1 MEKDPSDSDVSSEDL
16 ATELSRLAIDDET
29 FLTPDT
35 DSIVSSTSEET
46 QPVKAASA
54 VVPREKLN
62 EYLLSDGIAPI
73 VKPLLEWEQVTD
85 RTKQRYTKRT
95 AEIVSSVLRTISPKD
110 AGSLWQAIVSST
122 AMKKALG
129 PEELS
134 QPSKDYPEALAE
146 AYGNANGWDTRR
158 QILSIMA
165 GLASYKAIVVFIP
178 GLSRYH
184 YTIANLHRLQFGR
197 GASMTYQPL
206 VRVRVERQQLD
217 HFLAFITS
225 PHLVQDL
232 PFGQNMLTL
241 SSGKTIE
248 IPNVIRTLI
257 PQRIARQYKQYC
269 DETGFKPFS
278 ERTML
283 RILAECKAS
292 VRKSLQGLDYFAAEG
307 ARAFEDL
314 ESLVRQL
321 TELGLG
327 KETDAIDTQSLKTA
341 KLYLKG
347 DFKVKVVFLKLI
359 LGPGQNL
366 FAVGCSKFTLN
377 MSFKQ

>member
-1 MEKDPSDSDVSSEDL
+1 MEKNPSIVDRTDSDVSSDDL

-29 FLTPDT
+29 FLSPDT

-46 QPVKAASA
+46 QAVKAMS

-73 VKPLLEWEQVTD
+73 VQPWLEWEKASD
-85 RTKQRYTKRT
+85 RTKQRYTRRT
-95 AEIVSSVLRTISPKD
+95 AEIVSSVLHTISPND
-110 AGSLWQAIVSST
+110 ASSLWEAIVSSA

-129 PEELS
+129 LEELS
-134 QPSKDYPEALAE
+134 QTSKDYLEALAE

-165 GLASYKAIVVFIP
+165 GLASYKAISVFIP

-206 VRVRVERQQLD
+206 VRVRIERQQLD
-217 HFLAFITS
+217 HFLSFITS

-248 IPNVIRTLI
+248 IPNVICTLI

-314 ESLVRQL
+314 ETLVQQL
-321 TELGLG
+321 SELGLG
-327 KETDAIDTQSLKTA
+327 NESDAFDAQSLKAA

-347 DFKVKVVFLKLI
+347 DFKVTVFFLE
-359 LGPGQNL
+359 N
-366 FAVGCSKFTLN
+366 
-377 MSFKQ
+377 

>member
-1 MEKDPSDSDVSSEDL
+1 MENYSSDSDVSPGDL
-16 ATELSRLAIDDET
+16 GTELSRLAIDDET
-29 FLTPDT
+29 FLSPDT
-35 DSIVSSTSEET
+35 ESIASSTSDET
-46 QPVKAASA
+46 QALMS
-54 VVPREKLN
+54 VVPQEKLN
-62 EYLLSDGIAPI
+62 EYLLSDGITPK
-73 VKPLLEWEQVTD
+73 VRPWLEWEQVTD
-85 RTKQRYTKRT
+85 RTKQQYTKRT

-110 AGSLWQAIVSST
+110 AGSLWQAIVSSS

-129 PEELS
+129 IEELS
-134 QPSKDYPEALAE
+134 QTSKDYLEALAE

-165 GLASYKAIVVFIP
+165 GIASYKAISVFIP

-184 YTIANLHRLQFGR
+184 FTIANLHRLQFGR
-197 GASMTYQPL
+197 GTSMTYQPL
-206 VRVRVERQQLD
+206 VRVMKY
-217 HFLAFITS
+217 HFLSFIKS

-292 VRKSLQGLDYFAAEG
+292 VCKFLQGLDYFAAEG

-314 ESLVRQL
+314 ESLMHQL
-321 TELGLG
+321 SELGLG
-327 KETDAIDTQSLKTA
+327 KESDTFDAQSLKSA

-347 DFKVKVVFLKLI
+347 DFKVIVFFFQL
-359 LGPGQNL
+359 
-366 FAVGCSKFTLN
+366 T
-377 MSFKQ
+377 

>member
-1 MEKDPSDSDVSSEDL
+1 MENYSSDSDVSPGDL
-16 ATELSRLAIDDET
+16 GTELSRLAIDDET
-29 FLTPDT
+29 FLSPDT
-35 DSIVSSTSEET
+35 ESIASSTSEET
-46 QPVKAASA
+46 QALMS

-62 EYLLSDGIAPI
+62 EYLLSDGITPI
-73 VKPLLEWEQVTD
+73 VRPWLEWEQVTD

-110 AGSLWQAIVSST
+110 AGSLWQAIVSSS

-129 PEELS
+129 LEELS
-134 QPSKDYPEALAE
+134 QTSKDYLEALAE

-165 GLASYKAIVVFIP
+165 GIASYKAISVFIP

-184 YTIANLHRLQFGR
+184 FTIANLHRLQFGR

-217 HFLAFITS
+217 HFLSFITS

-232 PFGQNMLTL
+232 PFGQNMLTF
-241 SSGKTIE
+241 SSGKTFE

-314 ESLVRQL
+314 ESLVHQL
-321 TELGLG
+321 SQLGLG
-327 KETDAIDTQSLKTA
+327 KESDTFDAQSLKSA

-347 DFKVKVVFLKLI
+347 DFKVIVF
-359 LGPGQNL
+359 
-366 FAVGCSKFTLN
+366 FFS
-377 MSFKQ
+377 

>member
-1 MEKDPSDSDVSSEDL
+1 MEKDPSGSDVSSEDL
-16 ATELSRLAIDDET
+16 AEELSRLAIDDET
-29 FLTPDT
+29 FLSPDT

-46 QPVKAASA
+46 QAVKATS

-73 VKPLLEWEQVTD
+73 VQSWLKWEQVSD

-110 AGSLWQAIVSST
+110 AGSLSQAIVSSD

-129 PEELS
+129 LEGLS
-134 QPSKDYPEALAE
+134 QPSKDYLEALAE

-165 GLASYKAIVVFIP
+165 GLANYKAISEFIP

-206 VRVRVERQQLD
+206 VRVRVEPPQLD
-217 HFLAFITS
+217 HFLSFITS

-232 PFGQNMLTL
+232 PFGQNMLML
-241 SSGKTIE
+241 SSGKSIE

-314 ESLVRQL
+314 ASLVRQL
-321 TELGLG
+321 SELGLG
-327 KETDAIDTQSLKTA
+327 KESDAIDAQSLKTA

-347 DFKVKVVFLKLI
+347 DFKVIVFFL
-359 LGPGQNL
+359 
-366 FAVGCSKFTLN
+366 LN
-377 MSFKQ
+377 

>member
-1 MEKDPSDSDVSSEDL
+1 MEKNPSDSDVSSEDL

-29 FLTPDT
+29 FLSPDT
-35 DSIVSSTSEET
+35 ESIVSSTSEET
-46 QPVKAASA
+46 QAVKAKPI
-54 VVPREKLN
+54 VPQEKLN
-62 EYLLSDGIAPI
+62 EYLVSNGIAPI
-73 VKPLLEWEQVTD
+73 LQPWLEWEQVTD
-85 RTKQRYTKRT
+85 RTKQRYTKKT
-95 AEIVSSVLRTISPKD
+95 AEIVSSVLHTISPND
-110 AGSLWQAIVSST
+110 AGSLWQAIVSSA
-122 AMKKALG
+122 AMKKAIGL
-129 PEELS
+129 EELS
-134 QPSKDYPEALAE
+134 PTSKDYLEALAE
-146 AYGNANGWDTRR
+146 AYGNANGWETRR
-158 QILSIMA
+158 QILSIMTD
-165 GLASYKAIVVFIP
+165 LASYKDISVFIP

-184 YTIANLHRLQFGR
+184 YTTANLHRLQFGR

-206 VRVRVERQQLD
+206 VRVRVERQKLD
-217 HFLAFITS
+217 HFLSFITS

-307 ARAFEDL
+307 GRAFEDL

-321 TELGLG
+321 SELELG
-327 KETDAIDTQSLKTA
+327 KESDAFDAQSLKAA

-347 DFKVKVVFLKLI
+347 DFKVKVFFKLTFKI
-359 LGPGQNL
+359 L
-366 FAVGCSKFTLN
+366 S
-377 MSFKQ
+377 

>member
-16 ATELSRLAIDDET
+16 AAELSRLAIDDET
-29 FLTPDT
+29 FLSPDT

-46 QPVKAASA
+46 QSVRTTS

-62 EYLLSDGIAPI
+62 EYLISDGIAPI
-73 VKPLLEWEQVTD
+73 VQPWLEWEQVTD

-110 AGSLWQAIVSST
+110 AGSLWQAIVSSA

-129 PEELS
+129 LEELS
-134 QPSKDYPEALAE
+134 QPSKDYLEALAE

-165 GLASYKAIVVFIP
+165 GLASYKAISVFIP

-197 GASMTYQPL
+197 GAYVTYQPL

-217 HFLAFITS
+217 HFLSFITS

-269 DETGFKPFS
+269 GKTGFKPFS
-278 ERTML
+278 ERAML

-321 TELGLG
+321 SELGLG
-327 KETDAIDTQSLKTA
+327 KESDAIDTQSLKAA

-347 DFKVKVVFLKLI
+347 DFKVTVVFLRTNFKKL
-359 LGPGQNL
+359 
-366 FAVGCSKFTLN
+366 
-377 MSFKQ
+377 

>member
-1 MEKDPSDSDVSSEDL
+1 M
-16 ATELSRLAIDDET
+16 
-29 FLTPDT
+29 
-35 DSIVSSTSEET
+35 
-46 QPVKAASA
+46 
-54 VVPREKLN
+54 
-62 EYLLSDGIAPI
+62 
-73 VKPLLEWEQVTD
+73 
-85 RTKQRYTKRT
+85 
-95 AEIVSSVLRTISPKD
+95 
-110 AGSLWQAIVSST
+110 
-122 AMKKALG
+122 
-129 PEELS
+129 
-134 QPSKDYPEALAE
+134 
-146 AYGNANGWDTRR
+146 
-158 QILSIMA
+158 
-165 GLASYKAIVVFIP
+165 
-178 GLSRYH
+178 
-184 YTIANLHRLQFGR
+184 
-197 GASMTYQPL
+197 
-206 VRVRVERQQLD
+206 RVRAERQQLD
-217 HFLAFITS
+217 HFLSFITS

-321 TELGLG
+321 SELGLG
-327 KETDAIDTQSLKTA
+327 KESDAIDNQSLKTA

-347 DFKVKVVFLKLI
+347 DFKVLVVLLETNFKKL
-359 LGPGQNL
+359 
-366 FAVGCSKFTLN
+366 
-377 MSFKQ
+377 

>member
-1 MEKDPSDSDVSSEDL
+1 MEKDSSDSDVSSEDL

-29 FLTPDT
+29 FLGPDT

-73 VKPLLEWEQVTD
+73 VKPWLEWEQVTD

-110 AGSLWQAIVSST
+110 AGSLWQAIVSSSS
-122 AMKKALG
+122 MEKALG
-129 PEELS
+129 LEELS
-134 QPSKDYPEALAE
+134 QSSKDYLEALAE

-165 GLASYKAIVVFIP
+165 GLASYKAISVFIP

-184 YTIANLHRLQFGR
+184 YTIANLHRMQFGR

-257 PQRIARQYKQYC
+257 PRRIARQYKQYC

-292 VRKSLQGLDYFAAEG
+292 VRKSLQGRRGGE
-307 ARAFEDL
+307 
-314 ESLVRQL
+314 
-321 TELGLG
+321 
-327 KETDAIDTQSLKTA
+327 
-341 KLYLKG
+341 KG
-347 DFKVKVVFLKLI
+347 I
-359 LGPGQNL
+359 NGQ
-366 FAVGCSKFTLN
+366 
-377 MSFKQ
+377 

>member
-29 FLTPDT
+29 FLSPDT
-35 DSIVSSTSEET
+35 DSIVSSTSEEMQT
-46 QPVKAASA
+46 VKATS

-73 VKPLLEWEQVTD
+73 VKPWREWGQVTD
-85 RTKQRYTKRT
+85 RTKQRYTKKT
-95 AEIVSSVLRTISPKD
+95 AEIVSSVLHTISPKD
-110 AGSLWQAIVSST
+110 AGSLWQAIVSSA
-122 AMKKALG
+122 AMNKALG
-129 PEELS
+129 LEELS
-134 QPSKDYPEALAE
+134 QPSKDYLDALAE
-146 AYGNANGWDTRR
+146 AYSNANGWDTRR

-165 GLASYKAIVVFIP
+165 GLASYKAISVFIP

-197 GASMTYQPL
+197 GTSMTYQPL

-217 HFLAFITS
+217 HFLSFITS

-257 PQRIARQYKQYC
+257 PQRITRQYKQYC
-269 DETGFKPFS
+269 HETGFKPFS

-321 TELGLG
+321 SELGLG
-327 KETDAIDTQSLKTA
+327 KESDAIDIQSLKTA

-347 DFKVKVVFLKLI
+347 DFKVKVVFLKT
-359 LGPGQNL
+359 N
-366 FAVGCSKFTLN
+366 
-377 MSFKQ
+377 FKNF

>member
-1 MEKDPSDSDVSSEDL
+1 VEKDPSDSDVSSEDL
-16 ATELSRLAIDDET
+16 AAELSRLAIDDET
-29 FLTPDT
+29 FLSPDT

-46 QPVKAASA
+46 QAVKATS
-54 VVPREKLN
+54 VVPREQLI

-73 VKPLLEWEQVTD
+73 VQPWLEWEQVSD

-110 AGSLWQAIVSST
+110 AGSLRQAIVSSA

-129 PEELS
+129 LEDLS
-134 QPSKDYPEALAE
+134 QPSKDYLEALAE

-165 GLASYKAIVVFIP
+165 GLASYKAISVFIP

-217 HFLAFITS
+217 HFLSFITS

-241 SSGKTIE
+241 STGKTIE
-248 IPNVIRTLI
+248 IPNVIVRLFHKG
-257 PQRIARQYKQYC
+257 QR
-269 DETGFKPFS
+269 
-278 ERTML
+278 
-283 RILAECKAS
+283 AS
-292 VRKSLQGLDYFAAEG
+292 TNS
-307 ARAFEDL
+307 
-314 ESLVRQL
+314 
-321 TELGLG
+321 
-327 KETDAIDTQSLKTA
+327 TA
-341 KLYLKG
+341 MRRDSSPSASAPCCRY
-347 DFKVKVVFLKLI
+347 
-359 LGPGQNL
+359 
-366 FAVGCSKFTLN
+366 
-377 MSFKQ
+377 